1 MCCNIRKYKL
11 EDLSIAIVDDHEVVL
26 EGIKSYMERNHIEH
40 VETFKTGQSLLDRIS
55 VKYFDIYIVD
65 IELPDMEG
73 ANLIDEIRHL
83 YPHAKI
89 IVNTIHEEMWVV
101 RKMTEKQVDGVIYKS
116 GQLEQLIEAIIIVSD
131 GRQYFCSKFKK
142 MSNRNKLQ
150 NDVLSKREVDVLQAI
165 AQGYSTK
172 EIARNLY
179 ISENTV
185 ETHRQNLFS
194 KLKAHNM
201 ADLIIKAI
209 SCGYIDPKNIQ

>member
-1 MCCNIRKYKL
+1 M
-11 EDLSIAIVDDHEVVL
+11 
-26 EGIKSYMERNHIEH
+26 
-40 VETFKTGQSLLDRIS
+40 
-55 VKYFDIYIVD
+55 
-65 IELPDMEG
+65 
-73 ANLIDEIRHL
+73 RHL
-83 YPHAKI
+83 HPQAKI

-116 GQLEQLIEAIIIVSD
+116 GQLEQLIEAIIKVTD
-131 GRQYFCSKFKK
+131 GGQYFCSKFKK
-142 MSNRNKLQ
+142 MNNSNKLH
-150 NDVLSKREVDVLQAI
+150 NDVLSKREIDVLQAI

-172 EIARNLY
+172 EIAKMLY

-209 SCGYIDPKNIQ
+209 SCGYLNPKNIQ